1 MASKVWAAT
10 TRAAEQDTFVM
21 ALAASGTTEAAF
33 AALSRSW
40 LRSNAGLVARGS
52 VILWSPEAL
61 NPEVRDWPRQ
71 LAEGESEPWDADT
84 LVETLVGEGHP
95 EAAAQAYLQDW
106 NAALKDAILERH

>member
-1 MASKVWAAT
+1 MVWAAT
-10 TRAAEQDTFVM
+10 TRAAEQDTFVV
-21 ALAASGTTEAAF
+21 ALAESAATEAAF
-33 AALSRSW
+33 AALSRCW

-71 LAEGESEPWDADT
+71 LAEGESEPWDTDA
-84 LVETLVGEGHP
+84 LMEALVGEGHP

-106 NAALKDAILERH
+106 KAALRDATLERH